1 MSNIQPITV
10 KPDEGWYEVIILTQ
24 PDGVELEAINRDKF
38 NHAFESFKAGS
49 YDDAYKVFVELSK
62 GGSSISQYYLGL
74 MYFGGMGVLQDFRHA
89 HMWLNI
95 ASSRGH
101 KKARTQLEKLTQKMT
116 TDELAE
122 AQKLARRRLAKIN
135 KKCISPVVD

>member
-10 KPDEGWYEVIILTQ
+10 KPDEGWYEAIIPTQ
-24 PDGVELEAINRDKF
+24 ADYVRLEEIDRDKF
-38 NHAFESFKAGS
+38 NHAFESFMAGL
-49 YDDAYKVFVELSK
+49 YDGAYKGFLELSK

-74 MYFGGMGVLQDFRHA
+74 MYISGMGVLQDFRHA

-116 TDELAE
+116 TEELAE

-135 KKCISPVVD
+135 KKRKSPVVD

>member
-1 MSNIQPITV
+1 
-10 KPDEGWYEVIILTQ
+10 
-24 PDGVELEAINRDKF
+24 
-38 NHAFESFKAGS
+38 
-49 YDDAYKVFVELSK
+49 
-62 GGSSISQYYLGL
+62 
-74 MYFGGMGVLQDFRHA
+74 
-89 HMWLNI
+89 MWLNI

-135 KKCISPVVD
+135 KKLKSPVVD